1 MTTEKIDIVIREDG
15 ARVVDRRID
24 DIGNTAKKTQSS
36 LSGLKSAIA
45 GLVTGALA
53 NFLKN
58 LTSVWTDLNSRIKIA
73 AGSQEQANAVMSRLQ
88 EIAKRTYAELS
99 SVSEI
104 YLRNAAS
111 LTQLGFSTKQQ
122 IDFTEAM
129 TNALVV
135 SGAKQ
140 ERATTVINALS
151 KGLAGGALRGEDLNT
166 VLEQGGRV
174 AEALAA
180 GLGVGVN
187 ELKALGAEG
196 KLTSSVVL
204 PAMLSQF
211 ETLREEADSM
221 PATINDALTNL
232 NTQLMVSIGSFDEV
246 LGASSSVTEEIDA
259 LREMLVDLTPE
270 LINVARALTGQLDPM
285 DEMSEGAKILATTL
299 IILETGFKV
308 LAKTVTT
315 VVSTAFKVAGNNI
328 AAVSVAMQQ
337 AIGGDFLGAAQTL
350 KEGFSN
356 ASNEIKTN
364 FKELAD
370 YTIKTGEDANKRLNQ
385 IWNEGQRDRQ
395 VRPDATGVSDVKG
408 TAPVVGLSEAELK
421 KQQAELN
428 KVRSALQGVLG
439 EIAPLEAASLKY
451 AKSQEAIYNAT
462 KAGLITLEQETQY
475 LKLLEAQYEATSNPL
490 GSLNKELSQTE
501 SLMLMT
507 SRARETE
514 IQLMS
519 IQQDL
524 LRQGVVLND
533 AEIDDLRER
542 LQYLND
548 LNVAIE
554 AQDRL
559 LEASVGNRQAFQNEV
574 AAIQALMANP
584 QTGFTSG
591 DAAMSTSDLI
601 VQMGLDPD
609 VVQVGIDTRV
619 AQFEEMYSRIDELR
633 TANLISD
640 QEAENLRAQV
650 AIKAQQQ
657 QLQYANSFF
666 GNLASLSQSGNKK
679 VAAIGRAAAVTT
691 ATIDGVVAVQK
702 ALASAPPPVNFA
714 LAAATGV
721 AAAANVA
728 KISGLGFETGG
739 GFTVGGSGGAD
750 SQLVAFR
757 ASPREQVS
765 ISTPSQ
771 VYKGD
776 PARKQGDSGEQGG
789 QGSVRIV
796 NILDPALFSD
806 YMSSSEGEKVLV
818 NTISRNADSVNSAL
832 ENS

>member
-1 MTTEKIDIVIREDG
+1 MTVEKIDIVIREDG
-15 ARVVDRRID
+15 ARVVDRNID
-24 DIGNTAKKTQSS
+24 NIGNTAKKTNSSISS
-36 LSGLKSAIA
+36 LKAAIA

-58 LTSVWTDLNSRIKIA
+58 LTSQWTDLNSRIKIA
-73 AGSQEQANAVMSRLQ
+73 TGSQEQANAVMARLQ

-140 ERATTVINALS
+140 ERATSVINALS

-221 PATINDALTNL
+221 PATINDAFTNL
-232 NTQLMVSIGSFDEV
+232 NTQLMVSIGTFDEA
-246 LGASSSVTEEIDA
+246 LGASAGVTEQIDA
-259 LREMLVDLTPE
+259 LREMLVQITPE
-270 LINVARALTGQLDPM
+270 LINVARALTGQLDPL
-285 DEMSEGAKILATTL
+285 DEMSEGAKILATSL
-299 IILETGFKV
+299 VILETGFKV

-315 VVSTAFKVAGNNI
+315 VLTTAFNVAGNNI
-328 AAVSVAMQQ
+328 AAVIVAIQQ
-337 AIGGDFLGAAQTL
+337 AMSGDFLGAAQTL
-350 KEGFSN
+350 KDGFSN
-356 ASNEIKTN
+356 ASDEIKTN
-364 FKELAD
+364 FKELAN
-370 YTIKTGEDANKRLNQ
+370 YTIQTAEDSNKRLNQ
-385 IWNEGQRDRQ
+385 IWAEGQRDRQ
-395 VRPDATGVSDVKG
+395 PRTEATVVSDAQGV
-408 TAPVVGLSEAELK
+408 APVSSLSEAELK
-421 KQQAELN
+421 KQQNELN
-428 KVRSALQGVLG
+428 KYKSALQSVLS

-451 AKSQEAIYNAT
+451 AKSQEVINNAS
-462 KAGLITLEQETQY
+462 KAGLITLEQSAEY
-475 LKLLEAQYEATSNPL
+475 LKILEAQYQATSDPL
-490 GSLNKELSQTE
+490 GALNRELSETE

-507 SRARETE
+507 SKARETE

-533 AEIDDLRER
+533 AEIADLRDR
-542 LQYLND
+542 LQYMND
-548 LNVAIE
+548 LNIAIE

-559 LEASVGNRQAFQNEV
+559 LADSVGNRQAFQSE
-574 AAIQALMANP
+574 AEAIQALMANP
-584 QTGFTSG
+584 QTGFTEG
-591 DAAMSTSDLI
+591 DGALSTSNLI
-601 VQMGLDPD
+601 SQMGLDPD
-609 VVQVGIDTRV
+609 VVQTGIDARI
-619 AQFEEMYSRIDELR
+619 AQFKQMYSQIDELR
-633 TANLISD
+633 NANLIND
-640 QEAENLRAQV
+640 QTAEALRAQV

-666 GNLASLSQSGNKK
+666 GNLAALSQSGNKK
-679 VAAIGRAAAVTT
+679 VAAIGRAAAITT

-702 ALASAPPPVNFA
+702 ALASAPPPVNYA

-757 ASPREQVS
+757 ASPRERVS
-765 ISTPSQ
+765 VSTPSQ

-776 PARKQGDSGEQGG
+776 PARKEGGSGSNVSIPIAIAVVGGEQAARDFINSEEG
-789 QGSVRIV
+789 QSVIIDVSRKNPEV
-796 NILDPALFSD
+796 YRGIL
-806 YMSSSEGEKVLV
+806 
-818 NTISRNADSVNSAL
+818 NNA
-832 ENS
+832 